1 MQTLDAPA
9 SIMIKAIAGGG
20 GRGMRT
26 VQDSSE
32 LDEAV
37 TQARREARAAF
48 GDDRI
53 YAERYLVG
61 ARHVEVQIAGDGSG
75 DAVSLGD
82 RDCSIQRQRQSSLKS
97 PQLPF

>member
-48 GDDRI
+48 GDDPHLRR
-53 YAERYLVG
+53 ALSRW
-61 ARHVEVQIAGDGSG
+61 RPP
-75 DAVSLGD
+75 
-82 RDCSIQRQRQSSLKS
+82 C
-97 PQLPF
+97 